1 MMGRKKMGDQ
11 RRREIL
17 DALYRCLL
25 RRSYGETSVREIARE
40 AGMNPALIHYY
51 FKSKDDVLLC
61 FVEDIFQSNKQL
73 LEARLQELE
82 NLGCSA
88 TDLLDE
94 FLSFFNQRITGD
106 ARLQKVIFEIW
117 EVAIH
122 NRKIKEMVKKIYREW
137 MEALADLLRRAVP
150 GLEDPS
156 AVATAL
162 VALQEGIG
170 IFSVLFGFNKGYTLE
185 LLKRLQELLLSREEA
200 RLQTAGG
207 DSGAR
212 H

>member
-1 MMGRKKMGDQ
+1 MGRKKMEDQ

-25 RRSYGETSVREIARE
+25 RKSYGETSVREIARE

-61 FVEDIFQSNKQL
+61 FVEDILQSNKQL
-73 LEARLQELE
+73 LESRLQELE
-82 NLGCSA
+82 SQGCSA

-94 FLSFFNQRITGD
+94 FLSFFDQRVTGD
-106 ARLQKVIFEIW
+106 ARLQKVFFEIW
-117 EVAIH
+117 EVALH
-122 NRKIKEMVKKIYREW
+122 NRKIKEMVRKIYREW
-137 MEALADLLRRAVP
+137 MEALSDLLRRAVP

-156 AVATAL
+156 TTATAL

-185 LLKRLQELLLSREEA
+185 LLKRLQELLLGREEA

-207 DSGAR
+207 GSGAAR
-212 H
+212 